1 MIDDVRRHEATRSTP
16 AAPKPTAAAPGR
28 PREGAHAAG
37 VGGSPRRSGRSSARG
52 EARRRLVIGWLFVLP
67 ALAFFCTFVIYPL
80 ITAVRYSFYS
90 WNGIGASTW
99 AGIDNYVR
107 VFTDPELLISIVNA
121 LILIV
126 FFTVIPVAS
135 GLALATLI
143 RTMRPGPFAAI
154 ARTVLFLPQIIPL
167 VAAGIAWSWMYAQTG
182 TINTILDSVGL
193 GFLSRSW
200 LAGFGTALPAVGLIG
215 SWVLTGLC
223 TILLLTGIGK
233 IDTSL
238 YEAARLDGAGWW
250 REFVTVTLPGLRRE
264 IAVLVTI
271 TVIAALSS
279 FDIIYTTTKGGPG
292 ISTLVPGISIFR
304 LAFTQSE
311 VGLASAFGVVLLALV
326 LLAVLPIQLL
336 ARERD

>member
-1 MIDDVRRHEATRSTP
+1 MSSDVRRHGASEPP
-16 AAPKPTAAAPGR
+16 AAA
-28 PREGAHAAG
+28 
-37 VGGSPRRSGRSSARG
+37 ARG
-52 EARRRLVIGWLFVLP
+52 PHPGTRAASPGNRLRRPTRGAARRTTLGWLFVLP
-67 ALAFFCTFVIYPL
+67 ALAFFTTFVIYPL
-80 ITAVRYSFYS
+80 VTAVQYSFYS

-99 AGIDNYVR
+99 VGFANYTR
-107 VFTDPELLISIVNA
+107 VFTDRDLLISIINA
-121 LILIV
+121 LILII
-126 FFTVIPVAS
+126 FFTVIPVTS
-135 GLALATLI
+135 GLVLATLI
-143 RTMRPGPFAAI
+143 RSMRPGAFATT
-154 ARTVLFLPQIIPL
+154 ARTILFLPQIIPL

-233 IDTSL
+233 IDASL
-238 YEAARLDGAGWW
+238 YEAVRLDGAGWL
-250 REFVTVTLPGLRRE
+250 REFVTVTLPGLRQE

-292 ISTLVPGISIFR
+292 TSTLVPGISIFR

-311 VGLASAFGVVLLALV
+311 VGLASAFGIVLLLLV
-326 LLAVLPIQLL
+326 LAVVLPIQLL
-336 ARERD
+336 AKERS

>member
-1 MIDDVRRHEATRSTP
+1 MSSDVRRHGASE
-16 AAPKPTAAAPGR
+16 PTAAAAQRPRQGARTAGLRHRLGR
-28 PREGAHAAG
+28 PTRK
-37 VGGSPRRSGRSSARG
+37 VARG
-52 EARRRLVIGWLFVLP
+52 TALGWIFVLP
-67 ALAFFCTFVIYPL
+67 ALAFFSTFVIYPL
-80 ITAVRYSFYS
+80 ITAVQYSFYN

-99 AGIDNYVR
+99 VGFANYTR
-107 VFTDPELLISIVNA
+107 VFTDRELLISIINA

-126 FFTVIPVAS
+126 FFTVIPVSS
-135 GLALATLI
+135 GLVLATLI
-143 RTMRPGPFAAI
+143 RSMRPGAFATT
-154 ARTVLFLPQIIPL
+154 ARTILFLPQIIPL

-193 GFLSRSW
+193 GSLSRSW

-233 IDTSL
+233 IDASL
-238 YEAARLDGAGWW
+238 YEAVRLDGAGWM
-250 REFVTVTLPGLRRE
+250 REFVTVTLPGLRQE

-292 ISTLVPGISIFR
+292 TSTLVPGISIFR

-311 VGLASAFGVVLLALV
+311 VGLASAFGIVLLALV
-326 LLAVLPIQLL
+326 LAVVLPIQLL
-336 ARERD
+336 AKEKS